1 MDINIDIKVKKK
13 SNKPFKS
20 GNKVNIVNGVIK
32 HPKVDEL
39 AFTFK
44 EDDSYVSIYMC
55 EPVNM
60 DNDLFNKKIDD
71 ILSINLKN

>member
-1 MDINIDIKVKKK
+1 MDIQTDIKVKKK

-20 GNKVNIVNGVIK
+20 GNKVNSVNGIIK
-32 HPKVDEL
+32 HPKLDEL

-60 DNDLFNKKIDD
+60 DNDLFEKKIGV
-71 ILSINLKN
+71 ILSSNF